1 MKTVLLLCYFAT
13 WAFIPH
19 LLLLKKRP
27 SATLAWLWAII
38 FIPFLGAL
46 AYFALGTDRLK
57 RRRLRRRTLYSARST
72 RHGAPAS
79 SGNPESTD
87 AATTGLLMSVPRRDR
102 QFLQLL
108 TRINRLPVSSSENLH
123 ILRDAKEFY
132 SALEERIQGAKHHVH
147 LEFYIW
153 SGDETGR
160 RFLSFLTE
168 AVRRGV
174 VVRLLLDG
182 VGSHA
187 FTENLLAEFTAA
199 GGQFSWF
206 QSLDPKRNRFFL
218 NLRNHR
224 KLQIVDGASAFVGGM
239 NIGREYEGLVP
250 EFGHWRDVQVEVD
263 GNVVNELQDVFA
275 DDWFFATGEKISA
288 VKYFPTPT
296 GKSRQIVHVVL
307 GGPDRRNEPTSKSIV
322 SLLNEASDRVWIA
335 TGYFVPDDIILA
347 ALELAASRGVDVRL
361 LISER
366 NDHPWLVV
374 VGRSYY
380 GQLLAAGVRIFEYS
394 VGINHAKIMLADDQ
408 WAMVGSA
415 NLDYRSMRLNFELN
429 LLFHSVEHNAELA
442 RILGHDFGLCQEID
456 AETFA
461 KRPFRRKFMEAALR
475 PLSPML

>member
-1 MKTVLLLCYFAT
+1 VLLLCYFAT

-38 FIPFLGAL
+38 FIPFVGAL
-46 AYFALGTDRLK
+46 TYFALGTDRLK
-57 RRRLRRRTLYSARST
+57 RRRLRRRSLYSARTT
-72 RHGAPAS
+72 RQGAPAS
-79 SGNPESTD
+79 ATD
-87 AATTGLLMSVPRRDR
+87 GETTGLLMGLPRRDR

-108 TRINRLPVSSSENLH
+108 SRINHLPVSSSDNLH
-123 ILRDAKEFY
+123 ILRDAKAFY
-132 SALEERIQGAKHHVH
+132 SALEERIRGAKHHVH

-153 SGDETGR
+153 NGDATGQ
-160 RFLSFLTE
+160 RFLAVLTE

-174 VVRLLLDG
+174 IVRLLLDG
-182 VGSHA
+182 VGSHG
-187 FTENLLAEFTAA
+187 FTEKLLTEFSAA

-224 KLQIVDGASAFVGGM
+224 KLQIVDGTAAFVGGM
-239 NIGREYEGLVP
+239 NIGREYEGLNP
-250 EFGHWRDVQVEVD
+250 EMGHWRDVQVEVD
-263 GNVVNELQDVFA
+263 GPVVNELQDVFA
-275 DDWFFATGEKISA
+275 DDWFFATGEKIA
-288 VKYFPTPT
+288 TAPYFPRPS
-296 GKSRQIVHVVL
+296 GHSRHIVHVVL

-322 SLLNEASDRVWIA
+322 SLLNEASERVWIA
-335 TGYFVPDDIILA
+335 TGYFVPDDTVLA
-347 ALELAASRGVDVRL
+347 ALEIAAGRGVDVRL
-361 LISER
+361 LISEK
-366 NDHPWLVV
+366 NDHPWLVI

-394 VGINHAKIMLADDQ
+394 AGVNHAKVMLADSR

-429 LLFHSVEHNAELA
+429 LLFHSSERNAELA
-442 RILGHDFGLCQEID
+442 GILERDFGASQEID
-456 AETFA
+456 PAVFA
-461 KRPFRRKFMEAALR
+461 RRGFRNRFIEAALR